1 MTSDTPDARA
11 ASATNLRFRG
21 FPPAARRFFE
31 ELDRTRS
38 AAPERADYV
47 AWVLSPLKTLTAD
60 LAGRLAN
67 VQPPLSLVPR
77 IDGSLTG
84 AGADGALVR
93 RLRAWDARSLVE
105 TSPLL
110 YADLGAAG
118 IDVGAASAGADP
130 EATARVRRAL
140 LQTSDDSLR
149 ATCAALLAGGWQVL
163 GEPLPDAEDGSLPD
177 DLRPWLVRRD
187 LRVQRLLPWDA
198 WIDDP
203 ELAGEIAD
211 RFRELLPLFDAMRA
225 PLPVERPTARAAE
238 AG

>member
-1 MTSDTPDARA
+1 VTPDAPDA
-11 ASATNLRFRG
+11 HAPNATNLRFRG

-31 ELDRTRS
+31 DLDRTRS
-38 AAPERADYV
+38 AAPERADYA

-60 LAGRLAN
+60 LASRLAD
-67 VQPPLSLVPR
+67 VQPPLALVPR
-77 IDGSLTG
+77 IDGSL
-84 AGADGALVR
+84 AGVDGTLVR
-93 RLRAWDARSLVE
+93 RLRAWDAHALVE
-105 TSPLL
+105 ASPLL

-118 IDVGAASAGADP
+118 LEVGVASAGADP

-149 ATCAALLAGGWQVL
+149 ATCAALLARGWRVL
-163 GEPLPDAEDGSLPD
+163 GERLPDAEDGSLPD

-203 ELAGEIAD
+203 ELGGEIAD

-225 PLPVERPTARAAE
+225 PLPAERPLARGAE
-238 AG
+238 TG